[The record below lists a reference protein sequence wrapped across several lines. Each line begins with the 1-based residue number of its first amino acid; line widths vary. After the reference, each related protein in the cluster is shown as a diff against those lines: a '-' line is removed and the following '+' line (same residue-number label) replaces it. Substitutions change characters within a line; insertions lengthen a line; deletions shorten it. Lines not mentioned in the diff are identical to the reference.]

1 MMAEPDRYQIER
13 DSINKQ
19 LAIFKKSLN
28 VIKKDPQLSRLLGQ
42 ANSERNR
49 QQSIAQGQINSNK
62 PKPSNQMQNIINNNQ
77 MHNNYVQQSN
87 HNDNNGST
95 RNNNGNHDRE
105 MVSNNNQNQ
114 PNQSTNTK
122 PQQQNFIQGIA
133 NQVQTAVK
141 SKPKLILFKQEN
153 KD

>member
-49 QQSIAQGQINSNK
+49 QQSAVQGQNNDKKSRGDVN
-62 PKPSNQMQNIINNNQ
+62 NNNQ
-77 MHNNYVQQSN
+77 MHNNYINNPQQSN
-87 HNDNNGST
+87 NDNSGNT
-95 RNNNGNHDRE
+95 RNINGNNDRE
-105 MVSNNNQNQ
+105 MTGNFSNLNQGNHNQ
-114 PNQSTNTK
+114 MNK
-122 PQQQNFIQGIA
+122 PQQGNLIQGTQ
-133 NQVQTAVK
+133 NMGQTTAVK

-153 KD
+153 KE